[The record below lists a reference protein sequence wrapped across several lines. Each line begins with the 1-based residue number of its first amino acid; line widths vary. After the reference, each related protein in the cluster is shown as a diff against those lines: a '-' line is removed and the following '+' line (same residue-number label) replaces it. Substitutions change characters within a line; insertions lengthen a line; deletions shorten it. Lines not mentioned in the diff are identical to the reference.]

1 VTELDLVLR
10 APRVITS
17 DGEVARRIGVAD
29 GRIVAIKPLDDELA
43 GRHLVDLGDD
53 EVLLPGL
60 VDTHVHVNEPG
71 RTEWEGFATATRAA
85 AAGGV
90 TTLLDMPLNSVP
102 PTVDTAALEV
112 KREAAEHQASVDV
125 GFWGGAVP
133 GNLDELR
140 GLHDAGVF
148 GFKCFLTH
156 SGVDEF
162 GHLEATD
169 LPNVLAEVASLGSL
183 LIVHA
188 EDSESIDHAPAA
200 HGQWY
205 RDFLASRPRA
215 AENVAI
221 AQLIGAARHTGGRAH
236 VLHLSSSDAL
246 PKIRTAR
253 RDGVLITVETC
264 PHYLS
269 FTAEEVPDGH
279 TQFKCCPP
287 IREAANRE
295 LLWAGL
301 RAGDIDTIVSD
312 HSPCSPEL
320 KRLDLGDFGLA
331 WGGVASLQLGLPAVW
346 TEGQRRGASLA
357 EVVGWMARRPAQIA
371 GLRCKGQV
379 RLGYHADFC
388 VFAPE
393 EAFVVDPSRVRHR
406 HPLTPYTARRLTGVV
421 RQTWLRGR
429 RIDTDD
435 EPTGRLLR
443 RGAA

>member
-1 VTELDLVLR
+1 
-10 APRVITS
+10 
-17 DGEVARRIGVAD
+17 
-29 GRIVAIKPLDDELA
+29 
-43 GRHLVDLGDD
+43 
-53 EVLLPGL
+53 
-60 VDTHVHVNEPG
+60 
-71 RTEWEGFATATRAA
+71 
-85 AAGGV
+85 
-90 TTLLDMPLNSVP
+90 
-102 PTVDTAALEV
+102 
-112 KREAAEHQASVDV
+112 
-125 GFWGGAVP
+125 
-133 GNLDELR
+133 
-140 GLHDAGVF
+140 
-148 GFKCFLTH
+148 
-156 SGVDEF
+156 
-162 GHLEATD
+162 
-169 LPNVLAEVASLGSL
+169 
-183 LIVHA
+183 
-188 EDSESIDHAPAA
+188 
-200 HGQWY
+200 
-205 RDFLASRPRA
+205 
-215 AENVAI
+215 
-221 AQLIGAARHTGGRAH
+221 
-236 VLHLSSSDAL
+236 
-246 PKIRTAR
+246 
-253 RDGVLITVETC
+253 LITVETC

-393 EAFVVDPSRVRHR
+393 EAFVVDPSRLRHR